1 MDLHSIS
8 SNLLLIGF
16 LLISLCCL
24 YLLYS
29 NFIKVREIDDIKHK
43 FDDLKK
49 IFFNQQQ
56 HNDETYNKM
65 LAMIKSSDNTT
76 TSGTSG
82 SSGISTT
89 QLTVDNVQEH
99 NTHTHQTEQIL
110 QQQSSPSVLTKMFM
124 DLDISNSAKQ
134 QTVIVSK
141 LDNPDKPF
149 INVVIDNTNNL
160 ETVNTTVISNPK
172 LIANIDDIDDIDDL
186 DIDNIDVVVVD
197 RPLMVVVE
205 R

>member
-1 MDLHSIS
+1 MFS

-29 NFIKVREIDDIKHK
+29 NFVKVREIDDIKHK

-65 LAMIKSSDNTT
+65 LSMIKSSDSITPIT
-76 TSGTSG
+76 A
-82 SSGISTT
+82 
-89 QLTVDNVQEH
+89 QKLTVDNVQEH
-99 NTHTHQTEQIL
+99 NTQAQTN
-110 QQQSSPSVLTKMFM
+110 SPSVLTKMFM
-124 DLDISNSAKQ
+124 DLSDNAKS

-141 LDNPDKPF
+141 LEKQVTDN
-149 INVVIDNTNNL
+149 NNNIIL
-160 ETVNTTVISNPK
+160 EKSKKSSSNSK
-172 LIANIDDIDDIDDL
+172 LILKLQNELINGKPAPETFPVDKLINTIKSKYNCVFSIGDASLSFYISCTLRSKTHL
-186 DIDNIDVVVVD
+186 D
-197 RPLMVVVE
+197 
-205 R
+205 